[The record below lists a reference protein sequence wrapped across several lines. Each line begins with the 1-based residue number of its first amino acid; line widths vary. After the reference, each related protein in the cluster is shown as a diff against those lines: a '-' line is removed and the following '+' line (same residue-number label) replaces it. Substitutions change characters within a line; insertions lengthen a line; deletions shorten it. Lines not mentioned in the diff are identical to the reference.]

1 MNIRFIPQDINVELL
16 LAYLAPGSYK
26 VSMKGLHKRNT
37 YNDISDLKIGNSG
50 ELVIDVARNGIYD
63 VLPEYLFHPINRFKN
78 LQEDKERFK
87 EELENQEKEK
97 KDAHR
102 LFSPMDLQLLLYR
115 VMAREE
121 LRPVTETNSI
131 LHNILAD
138 NMTDEQRAN
147 RLIAKTIPLLPA
159 CKIIRG
165 NKTLLTFLLRKVLME
180 ESVTVT
186 PQNILKMCSDEE
198 PQYVCQLGDTLTDT
212 FMGNVYDEMVA
223 VYDINY
229 WPETVDETFL
239 TLVDEMEVF
248 RRFVQDY
255 FMSMEEMLQFNIR
268 HDEPTMLIGDVEIYN
283 YLDFNTNL

>member
-16 LAYLAPGSYK
+16 LDYLAPGSYK
-26 VSMKGLHKRNT
+26 VSINGLHKRNM
-37 YNDISDLKIGNSG
+37 YNDISDLKIGSDG
-50 ELVIDVARNGIYD
+50 ELVIDVARNGMYND
-63 VLPEYLFHPINRFKN
+63 LPEYLFHPINRFNN

-87 EELENQEKEK
+87 EELEKQESEK

-102 LFSPMDLQLLLYR
+102 LFSPIDLQLLLYR
-115 VMAREE
+115 VMARQE
-121 LRPVTETNSI
+121 LRSVTETNSI

-138 NMTDEQRAN
+138 NMTNEQRAN
-147 RLIAKTIPLLPA
+147 RFIGKTTPLLPA

-186 PQNILKMCSDEE
+186 PQNMLKTCCDEE
-198 PQYVCQLGDTLTDT
+198 PQYVCQLGDTLADT
-212 FMGNVYDEMVA
+212 FMGNVYDEMVT

-248 RRFVQDY
+248 RRFVQDF

-268 HDEPTMLIGDVEIYN
+268 HDEPTTLIGDEDIYN